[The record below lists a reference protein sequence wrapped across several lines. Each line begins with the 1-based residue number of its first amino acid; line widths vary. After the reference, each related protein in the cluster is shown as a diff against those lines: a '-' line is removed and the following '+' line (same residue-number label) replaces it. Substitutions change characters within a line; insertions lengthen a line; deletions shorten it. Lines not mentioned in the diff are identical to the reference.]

1 MAALSSGLR
10 QRTQEDR
17 LRWLPSQSAA
27 YLPGSCLGLGGVD
40 VGVLGAEEG
49 QRMEGHLHHSPPSFY
64 PTFLHLL

>member
-17 LRWLPSQSAA
+17 LRWFPSQSAA

-40 VGVLGAEEG
+40 MGVLGAEEG
-49 QRMEGHLHHSPPSFY
+49 QRIITAPHPFIQLSFICY
-64 PTFLHLL
+64 